1 MMIAIT
7 LSAGIVSLA
16 LIFYIRRR
24 KQPSLPPGP
33 KGYPVIGNA
42 WDVPTEAPWEKYHE
56 WSEEFG
62 EWGHIFETPSAKP
75 PPSLHGQEATSY
87 T

>member
-1 MMIAIT
+1 MIVVA
-7 LSAGIVSLA
+7 LFAGVVSLG
-16 LIFYIRRR
+16 LIYCIRRR
-24 KQPSLPPGP
+24 RQPSLPPGP

-62 EWGHIFETPSAKP
+62 EWGQTCETPPANAARASWQGAI
-75 PPSLHGQEATSY
+75 LY